1 MYFFF
6 LFYLLYLYK
15 KLLYDLYYKLNN
27 ILFKINCLYYNFN
40 LNNYIQ

>member
-27 ILFKINCLYYNFN
+27 I
-40 LNNYIQ
+40 YIKLIAYITILI